1 MNRILVVDDD
11 AEQLFL
17 LQTLLEKNG
26 YQVATLGRASVAT
39 KVVEAFSPQV
49 ILLDIKLVELDG
61 RDICMELKKNNKTKH
76 IKIIL
81 YSGYNI
87 TKDEYELYG
96 ADDFISK
103 SVNPKDLLKKIEVH
117 AKSNIYTNR
126 R

>member
-11 AEQLFL
+11 ADQLFL
-17 LQTLLEKNG
+17 LQTFLEKSG
-26 YQVATLGRASVAT
+26 YQVATLGRASVAA

-61 RDICMELKKNNKTKH
+61 RDICMELKKHNKTKH

-87 TKDEYELYG
+87 SKEDYEIYG
-96 ADDFISK
+96 ADDFIPK
-103 SVNPKDLLKKIEVH
+103 PVNPKELLKKIELH
-117 AKSNIYTNR
+117 IKSNIYSNR
-126 R
+126 K